1 MLDIAPN
8 SLAYPV
14 HDEPLPLISYAGRTM
29 NQWMFKNGVDISQS
43 RKGGPKPAMK
53 GLKEN
58 RKTAR
63 HAAPGGRMS
72 AWASWSPT
80 E

>member
-1 MLDIAPN
+1 
-8 SLAYPV
+8 
-14 HDEPLPLISYAGRTM
+14 M

-63 HAAPGGRMS
+63 HAAPGERMS

-80 E
+80 ERLAMNHETDSRVDQAINRVPEEAKADQ